1 MPLRRQF
8 AVCSTALLCALAGCS
23 ITGDD
28 PAALVTAS
36 VAPLE
41 FRING
46 TTTVTVVVENQGD
59 KTIHI
64 PGGYCGVVP
73 YRILD
78 QSGVAVGPNEYVTCP
93 AIAYA
98 KVGVAPGAS
107 TRFTFEWDGTTN
119 GPGATTHLSPGSYQ
133 VVPRLDVLGLTS
145 AISIRSTTV
154 TLLPAN

>member
-8 AVCSTALLCALAGCS
+8 AVSSIALFCALTGCS

-28 PAALVTAS
+28 PAALVSAS

-78 QSGVAVGPNEYVTCP
+78 QSGVAVGPNEFVTCP
-93 AIAYA
+93 AILYA

-107 TRFTFEWDGTTN
+107 THFTFEWDATTN
-119 GPGATTHLSPGSYQ
+119 ESGTSGHLPPGSYQ
-133 VVPRLDVLGLTS
+133 VVPRLDVLELTS
-145 AISIRSTTV
+145 AISIRSSTV
-154 TLLPAN
+154 TLLPPS